1 MDSAGEKV
9 PPYALASVD
18 NALRLLLLLQER
30 EEIRLSEAAAG
41 LGVANSTA
49 HRLLATLG
57 HRGFVVQERS
67 RAYRRGPALLAR
79 RRTWGQRA
87 LQTAHTQLAR
97 LSAQTRETTHLV
109 VLEGNGT
116 RFLDCVESPQV
127 LRVGSRTG
135 MLLPAHTNSGGKA
148 LLARLPDAE
157 LRALYPRGLPLGRE
171 GRTTDLDALRRI
183 LTATRRRG
191 YGTNTNE
198 SERGVSAA
206 GRHLCGPDGAVIGAL
221 VVAAPSARC
230 PRQRLTELADHLL
243 EAVRHLEADLEA
255 DLRADG

>member
-1 MDSAGEKV
+1 LATVDSAGEKV

-30 EEIRLSEAAAG
+30 DEIRLSEAAAG

-67 RAYRRGPALLAR
+67 RAYRRGPALVTR
-79 RRTWGQRA
+79 RQTWGQRMPR
-87 LQTAHTQLAR
+87 TAHLHLAR
-97 LSAQTRETTHLV
+97 LSERTQETTHLV

-148 LLARLPDAE
+148 LLARLPDAQ
-157 LRALYPRGLPLGRE
+157 LLALYPRGLPLGRE
-171 GRTTDLDALRRI
+171 GRPTDLDALRRI
-183 LTATRRRG
+183 LAATRRRG
-191 YGTNTNE
+191 YGTNTGE

-206 GRHLCGPDGAVIGAL
+206 GRHVCGPDGAVLGAL
-221 VVAAPSARC
+221 VVAAPTARC
-230 PRQRLTELADHLL
+230 PRPRLSQLAEQLL
-243 EAVRHLEADLEA
+243 EAVRDLEA
-255 DLRADG
+255 DLAADS